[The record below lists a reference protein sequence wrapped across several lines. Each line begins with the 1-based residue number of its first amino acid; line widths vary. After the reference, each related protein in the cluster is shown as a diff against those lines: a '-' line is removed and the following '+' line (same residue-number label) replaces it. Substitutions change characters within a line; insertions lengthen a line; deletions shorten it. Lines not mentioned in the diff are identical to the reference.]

1 MENEKIRARIK
12 VSGIVQGVGFRPF
25 IYRLATSL
33 NLNGFVKNMVTGV
46 LIEVEGS
53 KKSIETFLKLI
64 KEEKPSI
71 SRIEKIQVT
80 FLSPIGYK
88 AFEISK
94 SSEDL
99 GEASLVSPDIATCN
113 DCIKD
118 ILDVNNRRYWY
129 PFTNCTQCG
138 PRFTIIKALP
148 YDRINTTMR
157 KFKMCKECE
166 KEYNDI
172 FDRRY
177 HAQPNACPICGPKI
191 WFEYK
196 DNKNKFFN
204 EEAIEKTIEAIREG
218 KIIAI
223 KGLGGFHLACD
234 ATNENVVKELRK
246 RKNRMFKPFAIM
258 SFNIDKIKKFCYVNE
273 FEESILSSN
282 ERPIVLLKKK
292 KDSNIIAESVSP
304 NNNYLGVML
313 PYTPLHYLILKEL
326 NDIDAIVMTSGNI
339 KDEPIVIKNE
349 IARIKLSKLADAFLM
364 HNRDIYNR
372 CDDSVVTLF
381 NNKILFIRRA
391 RGYAPLPI
399 EIPIN
404 SKNEILACGAEL
416 KNTFCLLIGKKA
428 YLSQH
433 IGDLENIETF
443 NFFKNAINHFIKLF
457 RANPKVVA
465 HDYHPMYLS
474 TEYALNFNGEKIA
487 IQHHHAHIASV
498 LAEHNINEPIIG
510 FSCDGL
516 GLGLD
521 NTIWGGELLLLN
533 EIEKFKRI
541 GFFEQ
546 VCMPGGDLASKE
558 PRRMALSYMVNALGI
573 DNEIVINFAEKTF
586 GKNMEIILKQI
597 KNKINSP
604 LTSSLGRLFDAISSI
619 IRLVDINEFE
629 GHAAIMLEHIAN
641 DNIKDFYNYNI
652 KGDKNLIFETKYM
665 ILEILEDLKKNI
677 SPSIISS
684 KFHNTIAKI
693 IVEAI
698 SLASDKYGI
707 NKIALSGGV
716 FQNIYLLKRIREN
729 IKDNNLRIFI
739 NESVPPNDGN
749 ISLGQAYIAAKIL
762 D

>member
-1 MENEKIRARIK
+1 MEKEKIRARIK

-25 IYRLATSL
+25 VYRLATSL
-33 NLNGFVKNMVTGV
+33 KLNGFVKNMVTGV
-46 LIEVEGS
+46 LIEIEGS
-53 KKSIETFLKLI
+53 KKSIEIFLKRI
-64 KEEKPSI
+64 KEDKPSI
-71 SRIEKIQVT
+71 SKIENIQVA

-88 AFEISK
+88 NFEISK

-99 GEASLVSPDIATCN
+99 GEVSLVSPDIAICN
-113 DCIKD
+113 ECIED
-118 ILDVNNRRYWY
+118 ILDTNNRRYRY

-166 KEYNDI
+166 EEYNNI

-177 HAQPNACPICGPKI
+177 HAQPNACHLCGPKI
-191 WFEYK
+191 WFEEK
-196 DNKNKFFN
+196 NNKNKFFN

-234 ATNENVVKELRK
+234 ATNELIVKELRK

-258 SFNIDKIKKFCYVNE
+258 SFSIDKIKNFCYVNE

-282 ERPIVLLKKK
+282 ERPIVLLRK
-292 KDSNIIAESVSP
+292 KDVNIIAESVSP

-326 NDIDAIVMTSGNI
+326 NNIDALVMTSGNI
-339 KDEPIVIKNE
+339 KDEPIVTKNK
-349 IARIKLSKLADAFLM
+349 IARIKLSRLADAFLM

-372 CDDSVVTLF
+372 CDDSIVTLI
-381 NNKILFIRRA
+381 NNKPLFIRRA
-391 RGYAPLPI
+391 RGYVPLPI
-399 EIPIN
+399 EIPIE
-404 SKNEILACGAEL
+404 SKKVILACGAEL

-443 NFFKNAINHFIKLF
+443 NFFKNAIKHFTKLF
-457 RANPKVVA
+457 RANPEIVA
-465 HDYHPMYLS
+465 HDRHPMYLS
-474 TEYALNFNGEKIA
+474 TEYALNFDGEKIA

-498 LAEHNINEPIIG
+498 LAEHNINESVIG

-533 EIEKFKRI
+533 GIEKFDRI

-558 PRRMALSYMVNALGI
+558 PRRMALSYMANALGI
-573 DNEIVINFAEKTF
+573 DNEIVINFAEKVF
-586 GKNMEIILKQI
+586 NENIEIILKQI

-604 LTSSLGRLFDAISSI
+604 MTSSLGRLFDAVSSM

-641 DNIKDFYNYNI
+641 ESVKDFYNYNI
-652 KGDKNLIFETKYM
+652 KGSKNLIFETKNI
-665 ILEILEDLKKNI
+665 ILEILEDLRKNI
-677 SPSIISS
+677 DPFIISA

-693 IVEAI
+693 IIEAI
-698 SLASDKYGI
+698 SLASNEYGI
-707 NKIALSGGV
+707 NKIAFSGGV
-716 FQNIYLLKRIREN
+716 FQNIYLLKRIKEN
-729 IKDNNLRIFI
+729 LKGNNLEILI
-739 NESVPPNDGN
+739 NELVPPNDGN
-749 ISLGQAYIAAKIL
+749 ISLGQAYIAAKML